1 MAGARLALVVAN
13 EDYADDGLRRLAAP
27 GWDADALAE
36 ILGERSVGGFDVQVL
51 RNESAQQI
59 RFAIEDFFADRSPT
73 DLLLVHFS
81 CHSVKNASGELFLA
95 AADTRP
101 PRLASTAVAADFVN
115 RQMADSRAQRI
126 ALFLDC
132 CYGGAFP
139 RGMVVRA
146 APAAQVRDAF
156 AEQQDL
162 GGGRGRVV
170 VTASSA
176 MQYAFEGDELAPDA
190 DVGTS
195 VFTKTLVDG
204 LTTGDADRDG
214 DGWVG
219 LTELFT
225 YVSEQVRQTIPQ
237 QTPQMWTFGAQGD
250 MHIARS
256 RFRRITPAALPP
268 AVAEAIASPLSMVRY
283 GAADELRDR
292 LHGED
297 VRQALAAWHALS
309 AMVEDDS
316 RKVAESAEAALAAA
330 ALRVSPEALELVAVG
345 DHAEGELLLDGSP
358 IALCATATSDEPW
371 LHVEQDGSGVR
382 VKAYL
387 GDIQRLEGRL
397 VLTGPITERL
407 EVPVVV
413 RAAGSSGKTE
423 SAPEPTPAP
432 PPDTRQVGGHRCGI
446 DRRSGHRSPRAARC
460 RAEAGLVRRSQPR
473 PARPFAPA
481 RRPDPARPGRDHRDH
496 RGTRCVGRRHSGR
509 SRRGDHHLPDH
520 AAPAVRPLGDACDRR
535 GCSRVRGSRTTEA
548 RGLLER
554 EREHQRAAGICRLCD
569 PLRCADAGCGP
580 GVPVQP
586 RGDSRRA

>member
-1 MAGARLALVVAN
+1 
-13 EDYADDGLRRLAAP
+13 
-27 GWDADALAE
+27 
-36 ILGERSVGGFDVQVL
+36 
-51 RNESAQQI
+51 
-59 RFAIEDFFADRSPT
+59 
-73 DLLLVHFS
+73 
-81 CHSVKNASGELFLA
+81 
-95 AADTRP
+95 
-101 PRLASTAVAADFVN
+101 
-115 RQMADSRAQRI
+115 
-126 ALFLDC
+126 
-132 CYGGAFP
+132 
-139 RGMVVRA
+139 
-146 APAAQVRDAF
+146 
-156 AEQQDL
+156 
-162 GGGRGRVV
+162 
-170 VTASSA
+170 
-176 MQYAFEGDELAPDA
+176 
-190 DVGTS
+190 
-195 VFTKTLVDG
+195 
-204 LTTGDADRDG
+204 
-214 DGWVG
+214 
-219 LTELFT
+219 
-225 YVSEQVRQTIPQ
+225 
-237 QTPQMWTFGAQGD
+237 
-250 MHIARS
+250 
-256 RFRRITPAALPP
+256 
-268 AVAEAIASPLSMVRY
+268 MVRY

-292 LHGED
+292 LRGED

-473 PARPFAPA
+473 PARPLLLLVDLILLVLGGIIATTA
-481 RRPDPARPGRDHRDH
+481 GLDAS
-496 RGTRCVGRRHSGR
+496 VGVIPVAAAVVIITCLIMR
-509 SRRGDHHLPDH
+509 
-520 AAPAVRPLGDACDRR
+520 APAVRPLGDACDRR